1 MDQQENITPA
11 LAPKKKRKSKALP
24 LDLVNKEH
32 ESENKMSTEHEDLN
46 LHVSLCEQRYKELEK
61 RLDGVEAR
69 LAKVEADISALKVSM
84 SSGFSEI
91 KILLERQ
98 NSRRQ
103 TQLIA
108 SMGAIAVAVISA
120 LGYIISRT

>member
-11 LAPKKKRKSKALP
+11 RAPKKRRNGKALP
-24 LDLVNKEH
+24 LDSVNKEP
-32 ESENKMSTEHEDLN
+32 ESESKVSTEHDDLN

-98 NSRRQ
+98 NTARQ
-103 TQLIA
+103 TQLTA
-108 SMGAIAVAVISA
+108 SIGAVIVAVIGA
-120 LGYIISRT
+120 VGYVISR